1 LLQTQ
6 TGSRTLEDIHT
17 AYQRTLQI
25 YYEKVSFREDIQKS
39 PLFAVLAGITA
50 ASASKDTKLLGL
62 LKYRKANLGEVN
74 MFCPKCG
81 ANAQNAESY
90 CTRCGEW
97 LPDLNALTRTG
108 LFRKRTREEK
118 IRKMRILEGISAGL
132 ALAAAAM
139 IFAVRR
145 GSGDPELLF
154 LSLLCCLI
162 IAAYQIVNFYLGSTM
177 QKRIEQSRLE
187 AETLSHKGAEQL
199 RSGESTTF
207 VNPQSVVENTTR
219 HLDAMPRKVKR

>member
-1 LLQTQ
+1 
-6 TGSRTLEDIHT
+6 
-17 AYQRTLQI
+17 
-25 YYEKVSFREDIQKS
+25 
-39 PLFAVLAGITA
+39 
-50 ASASKDTKLLGL
+50 
-62 LKYRKANLGEVN
+62 

-81 ANAQNAESY
+81 ADAQNAESY

-97 LPDLNALTRTG
+97 LPDLNSLTRPG

-118 IRKMRILEGISAGL
+118 IRKMRILEAISAGL

-145 GSGDPELLF
+145 GSGDPQLLF

-177 QKRIEQSRLE
+177 QKKIMQSRMKEE
-187 AETLSHKGAEQL
+187 AALPDQRVGELD
-199 RSGESTTF
+199 SGKSTTF
-207 VNPQSVVENTTR
+207 VTPHSVVENTTK
-219 HLDAMPRKVKR
+219 HLDAVPRKVKR